1 METALLTDRDE
12 DNAHLEAIVRSVSDA
27 ILTVDS
33 RGAID
38 YVNPAAERL
47 FGYPADQLLGR
58 SFAALLTEP
67 HREEYA
73 GYLRQHAQGETVGIL
88 GINREVIGR
97 RGDGLNF
104 AMELAITDL
113 RPMEQRMLVAVACD
127 IRERKRTEA
136 ELRRAAD
143 TDAVTGLLNRQAFER
158 ELTRHVE
165 YATRYGS
172 GGSVLMFDIDNFKYV
187 AETVGTDAGDEL
199 LVTLSGL
206 IRSRLRRTDLM
217 ARLGSDEFGILV
229 HGVGRARAR
238 TMAEE
243 LLELTRDHAFAVAK
257 QSVRI
262 TLSAGIS
269 TLEERPI
276 TGKELLTEAEVAMY
290 SAKEAGRDRVSEYT
304 DEDKEDVE
312 AKRMWSERVRNATE
326 KGLFVLVS
334 QPISEVESGR
344 ITQHELLLRM
354 RGEDGDLV
362 PPAVFLATAERFGL
376 IGGVDRWVTQQA
388 MRLIASH
395 RDDGNELHLEVNLS
409 GHTMGDENFA
419 AQVERELT
427 ATKIDPALLTFEIT
441 ETAAVADVD
450 RARQMALDLKALGC
464 KFALDDF
471 GAGFAS
477 FYYVKHLPI
486 DYLKIDGEFI
496 KDLPQNKA
504 DRLVVKALVDVC
516 RGLEIKTIAE
526 FVQDAETVAILRE
539 LGVDY
544 AQGYFI
550 GHPQPVAHLREG
562 GEPASSNGDSPDS
575 DEPQVPKDLERTAE
589 DLRLAD
595 DEPAEPE
602 EESPAPSSPERE
614 WSLAADPPESD

>member
-1 METALLTDRDE
+1 METALLTDRYE
-12 DNAHLEAIVRSVSDA
+12 DNARLDAVLRSVPDA

-38 YVNPAAERL
+38 YVNPAGERL
-47 FGYPADQLLGR
+47 FGYPSDQLLGR
-58 SFAALLTEP
+58 SFAALLAEP
-67 HREEYA
+67 YKEEYA
-73 GYLRQHAQGETVGIL
+73 GYLRQHAQGDTVAIL
-88 GINREVIGR
+88 GMDREVIGR
-97 RGDGLNF
+97 RGDGPNF
-104 AMELAITDL
+104 AMELSLTDL
-113 RPMEQRMLVAVACD
+113 RPMEQRMLVAVARD

-143 TDAVTGLLNRQAFER
+143 TDPVTGLLNRQAFER

-172 GGSVLMFDIDNFKYV
+172 GGSVLLFDIDNFKYV
-187 AETVGTDAGDEL
+187 AETLGTEAGDEL
-199 LVTLSGL
+199 LLTLAGL

-217 ARLGSDEFGILV
+217 ARLGADEIGLLV

-238 TMAEE
+238 TLAEE
-243 LLELTRDHAFAVAK
+243 LLELVREHAFAAEK
-257 QSVRI
+257 QSIRI
-262 TLSAGIS
+262 TLSAGVS

-290 SAKEAGRDRVSEYT
+290 SAKEAGRDRVAEYT
-304 DEDKEDVE
+304 DEEKEDVE
-312 AKRMWSERVRNATE
+312 SKRMWSERVRNATE

-334 QPISEVESGR
+334 QPISELESGR

-362 PPAVFLATAERFGL
+362 PPGVFLATAERFGL

-395 RDDGNELHLEVNLS
+395 RDEGRELHLEVNLS
-409 GHTMGDENFA
+409 GQTMGDENFA
-419 AQVERELT
+419 AQVERELN
-427 ATKIDPALLTFEIT
+427 ATRIDPAQITFEIT
-441 ETAAVADVD
+441 ETAAVADVE
-450 RARQMALDLKALGC
+450 RARQMANDLKALGC

-496 KDLPQNKA
+496 KDLPQAPA

-516 RGLEIKTIAE
+516 RGLKIKTIAE
-526 FVQDAETVAILRE
+526 FVQDAETVSILRE

-550 GHPQPVAHLREG
+550 GHPKPVAELREKP
-562 GEPASSNGDSPDS
+562 EPAGPEQPDERPRDSAGNGS
-575 DEPQVPKDLERTAE
+575 
-589 DLRLAD
+589 
-595 DEPAEPE
+595 EPA
-602 EESPAPSSPERE
+602 
-614 WSLAADPPESD
+614 